1 MPAPALV
8 SAQIE
13 SQLARRVVQEIDLLA
28 ERIKSW
34 PVASRGGPISSWEDV
49 PVRLVSRE
57 NMHAGGLGRLE
68 PGVRIIAALDL
79 APSESSSP
87 SGFLCDFVQ
96 PALPDEAGKVT
107 SDEASAIPVYRLSRF
122 FRTALL
128 PPESLRS
135 FRPRPE
141 APDQTSETRLIAV
154 ARQPVADMLALLGRR
169 FQREGE
175 GATEATAAGSA
186 DATGG
191 IATTGQGDMILL
203 VAPQNPRTEAEK
215 TRAEVVIPL
224 AVALRR
230 LGLWTGEEWT
240 GAPGAEQRNFPQ

>member
-128 PPESLRS
+128 PPGSLRS

-141 APDQTSETRLIAV
+141 APDQTSETRLLAA

-191 IATTGQGDMILL
+191 IAMTGQGDMILL

-215 TRAEVVIPL
+215 TRAEVLIPL

-240 GAPGAEQRNFPQ
+240 GAPGAE